1 MAVSFVPG
9 IPWRCLL
16 SAAALMLCVAGC
28 GPKQASIAGRV
39 LVDGKPLPGG
49 RVTFRP
55 ENSAFNSVSVELN
68 EQGQYETVL
77 PVGLIHVSVDNR
89 ELEPRPARS
98 AVSINLPSLPPEMK
112 SKVGAAPPRLA
123 PATPN
128 ASGRYV
134 KIPERYYT
142 AESGELDFTVAP
154 NVQQHDIELK
164 AN

>member
-1 MAVSFVPG
+1 MALLF
-9 IPWRCLL
+9 IPAIRCRVLL
-16 SAAALMLCVAGC
+16 GLAVLTLCVAGC
-28 GPKQASIAGRV
+28 GPKQASITGRV

-68 EQGQYETVL
+68 EQGQYEAVL
-77 PVGLIHVSVDNR
+77 PVGMIHVSVDNR

-112 SKVGAAPPRLA
+112 SKVGAAPPRPA
-123 PATPN
+123 PANPKP
-128 ASGRYV
+128 SGRYI

-142 AESGELDFTVAP
+142 AESGELDFTVAA
-154 NVQQHDIELK
+154 NMQLHDIELK
-164 AN
+164 GN